1 MLGDAQAG
9 ARQRRVAELPG
20 PRQRQHGP
28 LPDGVPPITNM
39 YLWQPLAGAFYS
51 PCVDGDYDM
60 AVIGHEYGHMIEN
73 RMIGKGGTR
82 AGHHA
87 GAMGESNGDL
97 NGVEIL
103 NEYGF
108 VPVAGEN
115 RFAVGAYATGNKRT
129 AIRNFADELPVTG
142 CVPGAG
148 SESRDRPAQ
157 LQRHRLRHHARPGA
171 RRRRDLERD
180 ELRHPPGAGHQV
192 QRRLPGVQRRPPAR
206 LRQRHQPAEPVPGQ
220 PALGAAHVRRVP
232 ADAGRAEHAR
242 RARRVPRRR
251 PDALRRRQPA
261 RALGSVREAW
271 LRRGRVQHE
280 QQHRRERHRSEARLR
295 FARAQ

>member
-1 MLGDAQAG
+1 MIS
-9 ARQRRVAELPG
+9 
-20 PRQRQHGP
+20 
-28 LPDGVPPITNM
+28 LPDGVRPITNM

-108 VPVAGEN
+108 VPVSGEN

-129 AIRNFADELPVTG
+129 AIRNYGMNFPSQGAFPAPGVNPEIDPLNFSDIGYDITHAQVHADGEIWSATNYDIRQALV
-142 CVPGAG
+142 
-148 SESRDRPAQ
+148 
-157 LQRHRLRHHARPGA
+157 
-171 RRRRDLERD
+171 D
-180 ELRHPPGAGHQV
+180 EV
-192 QRRLPGVQRRPPAR
+192 QRRLPGVRRRPPAR
-206 LRQRHQPAEPVPGQ
+206 LRRRHQPAEPVPGQ

-242 RARRVPRRR
+242 RARCVPRRR

-261 RALGSVREAW
+261 RALGRLREAW

-280 QQHRRERHRSEARLR
+280 QQHGTRATPIRSPTSRRPRTTRRP
-295 FARAQ
+295 